1 MQFQDELA
9 AGIIL
14 IRPALQ
20 SPDYVTGE
28 SGWAVK
34 IDGTAEFS
42 DLTIRSSDGSDST
55 VTIANGQVV
64 IQDGTD
70 AVVVEVDA
78 NGYRL
83 FRSDG
88 ELVAEITLDSGGSFG
103 GFYTRNFAFPENT
116 YSFLAGGQVIFGPV
130 DNSVS
135 DIHGF
140 LQYVIAPT
148 VAQPYSVQ
156 TLSSGALDATLDDEA
171 RIQLI
176 SQRGERSKVWVDGG
190 SGSIEADLIVT
201 GTVTAANIRAGSAST
216 PAPGVG
222 GGTTTVAVVFSSPMS
237 AVPTVTLD
245 PRTTVDPATV
255 DIKGYV
261 DSVTASGFTIRAY
274 RSTNSAT
281 TWAYQAIAP
290 A

>member
-1 MQFQDELA
+1 MGFRNSILA
-9 AGIIL
+9 GMTL
-14 IRPALQ
+14 IREAIRSQ
-20 SPDYVTGE
+20 NYQAGVE
-28 SGWAVK
+28 GWSIEA
-34 IDGTAEFS
+34 DGTAEFS
-42 DLTIRSSDGSDST
+42 DLTIRSSDGSNST
-55 VTIANGQVV
+55 VTVANGRLV
-64 IQDGTD
+64 IQDGAD
-70 AVVVEVDA
+70 VVVVEMDA

-83 FRSDG
+83 YRSDG
-88 ELVAEITLDSGGSFG
+88 ELVAEITLDSGGALG

-140 LQYVIAPT
+140 IQYVIAPT

-156 TLSSGALDATLDDEA
+156 TLSSGALDAVLDDEA

-190 SGSIEADLIVT
+190 SGAIAADLIVT
-201 GTVTAANIRAGSAST
+201 GTVTATNIRAGSAST
-216 PAPGVG
+216 PAPGAG

-237 AVPTVTLD
+237 ATPTVTID

-261 DSVTASGFTIRAY
+261 DNVSTTGFTIRAY
-274 RSTNSAT
+274 RSSNSAT